1 MADPTRP
8 HQDSGITVRQEG
20 GNIKQ
25 WVFGTLIALVLIIAL
40 QNSQSV
46 AVNILFINTEMPLI
60 VALLGAAVI
69 GAAIG
74 YIAPIMRRHRRDQKR
89 QERREDEE

>member
-8 HQDSGITVRQEG
+8 RQDSGITVRQES

-25 WVFGTLIALVLIIAL
+25 WIFGIAIGIVLIIAL

-89 QERREDEE
+89 QERHEDES